1 MLNEPYKKQ
10 LKTNAAHFAYQFY
23 FHLCTPKDIY
33 YLLLQ
38 HDPYKDLKETFT
50 EGLVNYNPIQINQ
63 TTRKAFS
70 AAFDKYSG
78 LGIDFLETP
87 KGEVPNESF
96 LIWEDEFLNELGNLD
111 EVYQEHAIKKRP
123 RRKSKKKRN

>member
-1 MLNEPYKKQ
+1 MLTEYYIKQ
-10 LKTNAAHFAYQFY
+10 LKTNASHFAFKFY
-23 FHLCTPKDIY
+23 FQLCTPKDIY

-38 HDPYKDLKETFT
+38 HDSYKDLKETFNG
-50 EGLVNYNPIQINQ
+50 GLVDYNPIQINQ

-70 AAFDKYSG
+70 AVFDKYSG

-87 KGEVPNESF
+87 KGKVPNESF
-96 LIWEDEFLNELGNLD
+96 LVWEDEFLTVLGNLD

-123 RRKSKKKRN
+123 RRKSKKKRK